1 MAPPGRWVPQDSE
14 RLGEFALLG
23 KIAGGVIGYKSGGF
37 PGLLLGVFIGH
48 QIDRRLP
55 YWMLK
60 LLNKVMVKHHLEV
73 QRAFFEATFSVMGH
87 LAKADGRVSE
97 QEIEVARQVMARMQ
111 LTAEAQREAIAFFG
125 QGKEA
130 GFDLDAMLQR
140 LQRATQ
146 RRRDLLQ
153 IFLEIQLGAAY
164 ADGELH
170 AAEREVLLKIF
181 TTLGFG
187 VAEFERLEAMIRA
200 ELHNRQGG
208 GAGPASRTRGMSL
221 EDAYAILNITESA
234 SDAEVKK
241 AYRRLTSQHHPDK
254 LAASGLPPEMMKMAE
269 EKTHEIRTAYERIRE
284 VRGFK

>member
-1 MAPPGRWVPQDSE
+1 M
-14 RLGEFALLG
+14 
-23 KIAGGVIGYKSGGF
+23 SGGF
-37 PGLLLGVFIGH
+37 TGLLIGLFLGH
-48 QIDRRLP
+48 QFDRHLP
-55 YWMLK
+55 FWAMK
-60 LLNKVMVKHHLEV
+60 FLNKVLVKHHLEV
-73 QRAFFEATFSVMGH
+73 QRAFFEATFSVMGY
-87 LAKADGRVSE
+87 LAKADGRVTE
-97 QEIEVARQVMARMQ
+97 QEIQLARQVMERMR
-111 LTAEAQREAIAFFG
+111 LSPEAQREAIAFFG
-125 QGKEA
+125 QGKEP

-140 LQRATQ
+140 LRRATL

-170 AAEREVLLKIF
+170 TIEREVLLKIF

-187 VAEFERLEAMIRA
+187 TAEFERLETMIRA
-200 ELHNRQGG
+200 GIHDRQSG
-208 GAGPASRTRGMSL
+208 GAQAGRTRGMSL
-221 EDAYAILNITESA
+221 ADAYAILNVDEAA
-234 SDAEVKK
+234 SDADVKK